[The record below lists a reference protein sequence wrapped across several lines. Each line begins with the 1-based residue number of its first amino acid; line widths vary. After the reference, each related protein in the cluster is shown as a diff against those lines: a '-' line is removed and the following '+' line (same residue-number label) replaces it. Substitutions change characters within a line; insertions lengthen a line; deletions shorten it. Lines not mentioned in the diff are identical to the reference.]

1 MINDVALPSFE
12 KMLMQLVSTPSV
24 SSPSTAWDQSN
35 SQVIAILAD
44 WLALL
49 GFEVERMDVPAHPG
63 KQNLIATMGKGPG
76 GLVLAGHTDTVPF
89 DQSKWSS
96 DPFKLD
102 YRDDRL
108 YGLGSC
114 DMKGFFPVIL
124 SAVQGFAGADFKQ
137 PLIIIA
143 TADEESSMSGARA
156 LAEAG
161 RPKARCAVIGE
172 PTGLKPIRMHKGM
185 MMECIRLQGRS
196 GHSSN
201 PALGH
206 SALDCMVDVLADLT
220 RFRGELQAQY
230 QNPAFEIAVPTMN
243 FGHIHGGD
251 NPNRICGACE
261 LQFDLR
267 PLPGMDIDSLR
278 AMISQR
284 VTPIAQ
290 KHQVALEIEHL
301 FGGVPA
307 FETPAESPFVA
318 ACERLSGYSSE
329 AVAFAT
335 EAPYLQALGMETVVM
350 GPGSIDQAHQPDEFL
365 AIDQVKPAV
374 NILKGLIQQYCING
388 LVEYDL
394 VAGDHAEGESKGE
407 F

>member
-1 MINDVALPSFE
+1 MINDAVLPSFE
-12 KMLMQLVSTPSV
+12 SMLMQLIAAPSV
-24 SSPSTAWDQSN
+24 SSPSSTWDQSN
-35 SQVIAILAD
+35 CQVIELLAS
-44 WLALL
+44 WFESL
-49 GFEVERMDVPAHPG
+49 GFAVERMDVPGHPG
-63 KQNLIATMGKGPG
+63 KQNLIATMGKGAG

-89 DQSKWSS
+89 DQAKWSS
-96 DPFKLD
+96 DPFSLS
-102 YRDDRL
+102 YRDNRF

-124 SAVQGFAGADFKQ
+124 SAVQAFSGADFKQ
-137 PLIIIA
+137 PLIVIA

-201 PALGH
+201 PSLGR
-206 SALDCMVDVLADLT
+206 SALDCMIDVLADLT
-220 RFRGELQAQY
+220 LFKKELQAQHR
-230 QNPAFEIAVPTMN
+230 NPAFEIAMPTMN

-267 PLPGMDIDSLR
+267 PLPGMDIDMLR
-278 AMISQR
+278 EMIRKR

-290 KHQVALEIEHL
+290 RHEVSLEIEHL

-318 ACERLSGYSSE
+318 VCERLSGHSAE

-335 EAPYLQALGMETVVM
+335 EAPYLQSLGIDTIVM

-365 AIDQVKPAV
+365 AVDQVKPGV
-374 NILKGLIQQYCING
+374 NILKGLIQQYCI
-388 LVEYDL
+388 DD
-394 VAGDHAEGESKGE
+394 VAAVSGHEGESKGE
-407 F
+407 

>member
-1 MINDVALPSFE
+1 
-12 KMLMQLVSTPSV
+12 
-24 SSPSTAWDQSN
+24 
-35 SQVIAILAD
+35 
-44 WLALL
+44 
-49 GFEVERMDVPAHPG
+49 
-63 KQNLIATMGKGPG
+63 
-76 GLVLAGHTDTVPF
+76 
-89 DQSKWSS
+89 
-96 DPFKLD
+96 
-102 YRDDRL
+102 
-108 YGLGSC
+108 
-114 DMKGFFPVIL
+114 
-124 SAVQGFAGADFKQ
+124 
-137 PLIIIA
+137 
-143 TADEESSMSGARA
+143 MSGARA

-185 MMECIRLQGRS
+185 MMECIRLLGQS

-206 SALDCMVDVLADLT
+206 SALDCMIEVLSDLVE
-220 RFRGELQAQY
+220 FRKMLQAQY
-230 QNPAFEIAVPTMN
+230 KNPAFEIDVPTMN

-251 NPNRICGACE
+251 NPNRICGSCE

-278 AMISQR
+278 ELISQR
-284 VTPIAQ
+284 VKPIAQ

-307 FETPAESPFVA
+307 FETPNDSLFVK
-318 ACERLSGYSSE
+318 ACERLSGQCSD

-335 EAPYLQALGMETVVM
+335 EAPYLQRLGMETIVM

-365 AIDQVKPAV
+365 AVDQIKPAV
-374 NILKGLIQQYCING
+374 NILKGLIQQYCI
-388 LVEYDL
+388 D
-394 VAGDHAEGESKGE
+394 EGEVQGE

>member
-1 MINDVALPSFE
+1 MINDVELPSFE
-12 KMLMQLVSTPSV
+12 SMLMQLVAAPSV
-24 SSPSTAWDQSN
+24 SSPLSNWDQSN
-35 SQVIAILAD
+35 SQVIELLAG
-44 WLALL
+44 WFELL
-49 GFEVERMDVPAHPG
+49 GFSVERMEVPGCPG
-63 KQNLIATMGKGPG
+63 KQNLIATMGHGPG

-89 DQSKWSS
+89 DSAKWSS
-96 DPFKLD
+96 DPLKIS
-102 YRDDRL
+102 YRDNRF

-124 SAVQGFAGADFKQ
+124 SAVQSFKGADIKQ
-137 PLIIIA
+137 PLIVIA

-185 MMECIRLQGRS
+185 MMECIRLQGQS

-201 PALGH
+201 PALGR
-206 SALDCMVDVLADLT
+206 SALECMIDVLVDLKQ
-220 RFRGELQAQY
+220 FRQELQTQY
-230 QNPAFEIAVPTMN
+230 RNAAFEIDVPTMN

-278 AMISQR
+278 ALISQR
-284 VTPIAQ
+284 VTPIAK
-290 KHQVALEIEHL
+290 KHQVGLEIEHL

-318 ACERLSGYSSE
+318 VCERLSGRPSE

-335 EAPYLQALGMETVVM
+335 EAPYLQSLGMDTIVM

-365 AIDQVKPAV
+365 AAEQVKPAV
-374 NILKGLIQQYCING
+374 KILEGLIQQYCID
-388 LVEYDL
+388 E
-394 VAGDHAEGESKGE
+394 KGSDSGPVGAH
-407 F
+407 

>member
-1 MINDVALPSFE
+1 MIKDTSLPEFDE
-12 KMLMQLVSTPSV
+12 LLKQLISAPSI
-24 SSPSTAWDQSN
+24 SSASSVWDQSN
-35 SQVIAILAD
+35 SQVIKLLAGWFD
-44 WLALL
+44 QL
-49 GFEVERMDVPAHPG
+49 GFSVEIMDVPGLSG
-63 KQNLIATMGKGPG
+63 KQNLIATMGQGSG
-76 GLVLAGHTDTVPF
+76 GLVLSGHTDTVPF
-89 DQSKWSS
+89 DESKWSS
-96 DPFKLD
+96 DPFSLS
-102 YRDDRL
+102 YRDNRF

-124 SAVQGFAGADFKQ
+124 SAVSAFVGADFKQ
-137 PLIIIA
+137 PLIVIA

-185 MMECIRLQGRS
+185 MMECIRLQGQS

-201 PALGH
+201 PALGR
-206 SALDCMVDVLADLT
+206 SALDCMVEVLSDLVE
-220 RFRGELQAQY
+220 FRKILQAQY
-230 QNPAFEIAVPTMN
+230 QNPSFEIDVPTMN

-251 NPNRICGACE
+251 NPNRICGSCE

-278 AMISQR
+278 ELISQR
-284 VTPIAQ
+284 VAPIAQ
-290 KHQVALEIEHL
+290 RHHVALEIEHL

-307 FETPAESPFVA
+307 FETPSDSLFVKT
-318 ACERLSGYSSE
+318 CERLSGRNAD

-335 EAPYLQALGMETVVM
+335 EAPYLQRLGMETIVM

-365 AIDQVKPAV
+365 AVDQIKPAV
-374 NILKGLIQQYCING
+374 NILKGLIQQYCI
-388 LVEYDL
+388 E
-394 VAGDHAEGESKGE
+394 EGEVKSE

>member
-1 MINDVALPSFE
+1 MIKDVSLPEFDE
-12 KMLMQLVSTPSV
+12 LLKQLISAPSI
-24 SSPSTAWDQSN
+24 SSPSSSWDQSN
-35 SQVIAILAD
+35 SQVIKLLAD
-44 WLALL
+44 WFGQL
-49 GFEVERMDVPAHPG
+49 GFSVEIMDVPGLSG
-63 KQNLIATMGKGPG
+63 KQNLIATIGHGSG
-76 GLVLAGHTDTVPF
+76 GLVLSGHTDTVPF
-89 DQSKWSS
+89 DESKWSS
-96 DPFKLD
+96 DPFSLS
-102 YRDDRL
+102 YRDNRF

-124 SAVQGFAGADFKQ
+124 SAVRSFVGADFKQ
-137 PLIIIA
+137 PLIVIA

-172 PTGLKPIRMHKGM
+172 PTSLKPIRMHKGM
-185 MMECIRLQGRS
+185 MMECIRLQGQS

-201 PALGH
+201 PSLGR
-206 SALDCMVDVLADLT
+206 SALDCMVEVLSDLVE
-220 RFRGELQAQY
+220 FRNMLQAQY
-230 QNPAFEIAVPTMN
+230 QNPAFEIDVPTMN

-251 NPNRICGACE
+251 NPNRICGSCE

-278 AMISQR
+278 ELISQR

-290 KHQVALEIEHL
+290 KHQVTLEIEHL

-307 FETPAESPFVA
+307 FETPDDSVFVK
-318 ACERLSGYSSE
+318 ACERLSGQNSD

-335 EAPYLQALGMETVVM
+335 EAPYLQRLGMETIVM

-365 AIDQVKPAV
+365 AVDQIKPAV
-374 NILKGLIQQYCING
+374 AILQGLIQQYCIN
-388 LVEYDL
+388 
-394 VAGDHAEGESKGE
+394 EGEIKGE